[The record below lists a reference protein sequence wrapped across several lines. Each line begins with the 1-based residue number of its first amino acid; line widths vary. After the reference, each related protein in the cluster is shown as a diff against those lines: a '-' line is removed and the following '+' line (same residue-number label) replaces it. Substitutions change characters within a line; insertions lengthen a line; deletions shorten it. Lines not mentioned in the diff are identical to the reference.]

1 MAKMYCGQA
10 AIRQTKIGQV
20 VSIELDLT
28 ELRVILG
35 EAAQGQSEAQIREW
49 TDKGG
54 VVHKTIKL
62 EAIPMKE
69 PGKYST
75 HTIKLN
81 TYVKD
86 IAAPAQAPVVDKRNE
101 YIHDA
106 VVTAQ
111 VVDDGGL
118 PF

>member
-28 ELRVILG
+28 DLQAILL
-35 EAAQGQSEAQIREW
+35 EAKAGQSEAQIREW
-49 TDKGG
+49 TDKAG
-54 VVHKTIKL
+54 VTHKVLKL
-62 EAIPMKE
+62 EAIHMKE
-69 PGKYST
+69 PSKYST
-75 HTIKLN
+75 HSLKLN

-86 IAAPAQAPVVDKRNE
+86 AAAPAPVADKRNE

-106 VVTAQ
+106 VVTPQ
-111 VVDDGGL
+111 VVDDGL
-118 PF
+118 LY

>member
-28 ELRVILG
+28 DLQAILL
-35 EAAQGQSEAQIREW
+35 EAKAGQSEAQIREW

-54 VVHKTIKL
+54 VTHKVLKL
-62 EAIPMKE
+62 EAIPMRE

-75 HTIKLN
+75 HSLKLN

-86 IAAPAQAPVVDKRNE
+86 AAAPAQAPVADKRNE
-101 YIHDA
+101 YIHEA

-111 VVDDGGL
+111 VVDDGL
-118 PF
+118 LY

>member
-1 MAKMYCGQA
+1 MAKMYYGQA

-20 VSIELDLT
+20 VSIELYLTDLQD
-28 ELRVILG
+28 ILLV
-35 EAAQGQSEAQIREW
+35 AKAGQSEAQIREW
-49 TDKGG
+49 TDKAG
-54 VVHKTIKL
+54 VTHKVLKL
-62 EAIPMKE
+62 EAIPMRE

-75 HTIKLN
+75 HSLKLN

-86 IAAPAQAPVVDKRNE
+86 ASAPAPVVDKRNE

-106 VVTAQ
+106 VVTPQ
-111 VVDDGGL
+111 VVGDRGL

>member
-1 MAKMYCGQA
+1 MGKLFCGQA
-10 AIRQTKIGQV
+10 AIKQTKIGQV

-28 ELRVILG
+28 DLQAILL
-35 EAAQGQSEAQIREW
+35 EAKAGQSEAQIREW
-49 TDKGG
+49 TDKAG

-62 EAIPMKE
+62 EALPMRD

-81 TYVKD
+81 TYVKE
-86 IAAPAQAPVVDKRNE
+86 ASAPAPQVDKRNE
-101 YIHDA
+101 YIHEG
-106 VVTAQ
+106 VVTPQ
-111 VVDDGGL
+111 VVDDGAL

>member
-28 ELRVILG
+28 DLRAILG

-49 TDKGG
+49 TDKAG

-62 EAIPMKE
+62 EAIPMRE
-69 PGKYST
+69 PGKYNT
-75 HTIKLN
+75 HSLKLN

-86 IAAPAQAPVVDKRNE
+86 AAAPASAPQPDKRNE
-101 YIHDA
+101 YIHDG

-111 VVDDGGL
+111 VVGDRGL